1 MNDLEK
7 YQKIGRGFIDKLKLL
22 TYPIAIK
29 LVKPGEEVSPNA
41 IHPHKMFGHEV
52 PACLTYT
59 WCRRSGM
66 HFYLKKEDIACKP
79 ITIHHFGLERTDD
92 PEDVYKA
99 WERKAAYKRNAEMEK
114 KSRENDAT
122 LSYGEIEGI
131 VISPLHNSLVKPD
144 LVMIYCLPVILS
156 HLILAATYDGDCI
169 SSYFN
174 GMESSCKNGIVRT
187 YKTNQCQVVCP
198 GMGDCVMAS
207 VQDNE
212 MIFSI
217 PESKL
222 ELVLNNLFL
231 AGNKIKPLPFGI
243 PHLNAELGPIRVY
256 GKHSEPGVWQ
266 LLRKKLNKKRILNI

>member
-92 PEDVYKA
+92 PETYIKLGSEKQHIKETLR
-99 WERKAAYKRNAEMEK
+99 WK
-114 KSRENDAT
+114 KS
-122 LSYGEIEGI
+122 LG
-131 VISPLHNSLVKPD
+131 
-144 LVMIYCLPVILS
+144 
-156 HLILAATYDGDCI
+156 
-169 SSYFN
+169 
-174 GMESSCKNGIVRT
+174 
-187 YKTNQCQVVCP
+187 KTMQP
-198 GMGDCVMAS
+198 
-207 VQDNE
+207 
-212 MIFSI
+212 
-217 PESKL
+217 
-222 ELVLNNLFL
+222 
-231 AGNKIKPLPFGI
+231 
-243 PHLNAELGPIRVY
+243 
-256 GKHSEPGVWQ
+256 
-266 LLRKKLNKKRILNI
+266 